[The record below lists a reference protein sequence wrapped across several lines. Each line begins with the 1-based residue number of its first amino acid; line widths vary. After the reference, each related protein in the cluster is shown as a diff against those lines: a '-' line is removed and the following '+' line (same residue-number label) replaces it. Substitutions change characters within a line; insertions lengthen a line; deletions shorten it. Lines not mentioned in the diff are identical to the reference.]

1 MFVWCNF
8 SQFKAIYTNAS
19 RDFNPRSIELVWQ
32 ELIKHL
38 RTRTVD
44 GKLEALL
51 YVRWQFLFTTAEPQ
65 ESQES
70 QDDAAPVYQ

>member
-1 MFVWCNF
+1 MFLWCSF

-19 RDFNPRSIELVWQ
+19 RDFNPSPRSIELVWQ

-38 RTRTVD
+38 RTRIVD

-51 YVRWQFLFTTAEPQ
+51 YVRWQFLVKTAEPQ
-65 ESQES
+65 DS
-70 QDDAAPVYQ
+70 QDGAAPVYQ